1 MARVEKV
8 HPGKDGHVR
17 KATVRAQKGVSTGLF
32 NAYKDWKLMQQPH
45 KLPVKLMFLL
55 MVGRSRER
63 TLLMLKVYLFVSLR
77 RELSFPKGDKVG
89 RMLRPIVVLV
99 LGSLKTP

>member
-1 MARVEKV
+1 
-8 HPGKDGHVR
+8 
-17 KATVRAQKGVSTGLF
+17 
-32 NAYKDWKLMQQPH
+32 MQQPH
-45 KLPVKLMFLL
+45 KLPVKLMLLL

-77 RELSFPKGDKVG
+77 KELSSLKEDKVG

-99 LGSLKTP
+99 LGSLKAP